1 MQVVQKTKSIDA
13 QRTKQKSILLW

>member
-13 QRTKQKSILLW
+13 QRTKINKN

>member
-1 MQVVQKTKSIDA
+1 MQVVQKNKSIDA